1 MPPQMKI
8 AARWIADHPTD
19 VALLSMRE
27 QARRARVA
35 LPTLSRLASRLGFDG
50 FEALRSV
57 HAGHVREQ
65 NGSFR
70 GLAASLGRIRRG
82 QKDEDVIAGH
92 MVALAGHLAALT
104 SADAVNSLRRAAD
117 SIADAQR
124 VFCLGLRSSFPP
136 AFMFH
141 YIRSLFGAESVLVD
155 GAGGTGLDA
164 LRTIASRDILLA
176 VSVNPYTRH
185 TLDAANF
192 AAQRKV
198 KIVALTD
205 SALSP
210 IARLANLSVIVSTQT
225 PSFFHTMTPAVAAVE
240 CIAALVARR
249 RGEKGLKAI
258 ARSEHQLAAFD
269 TYVGSSAKRV
279 KRVRR
284 SNKGKLA
291 ASSSRRPRVT
301 DAP

>member
-1 MPPQMKI
+1 LESPISNLFAQHFERMPPQMKI

-35 LPTLSRLASRLGFDG
+35 LPTLSRLASRLGFEG
-50 FEALRSV
+50 FEALKSV

-70 GLAASLGRIRRG
+70 GLAANLIRTRRG
-82 QKDEDVIAGH
+82 QKDHDFIAGH
-92 MVALAGHLAALT
+92 MVTLAGHLGALT
-104 SADAVNSLRRAAD
+104 SPDAVNSLKRAAD
-117 SIADAQR
+117 SMAAADK
-124 VFCLGLRSSFPP
+124 VFCLGLRSGFPP

-141 YIRSLFGAESVLVD
+141 YIRSLFGADSVLID
-155 GAGGTGLDA
+155 GAGGTGMDA
-164 LRTIASRDILLA
+164 LRMIATRDILLA
-176 VSVNPYTRH
+176 VSVNPYTRQ

-192 AAQRKV
+192 AAERKV

-249 RGEKGLKAI
+249 RGEKGLTAI
-258 ARSEHQLAAFD
+258 ARSDQQLAAFD
-269 TYVGSSAKRV
+269 TYVGSSANRV
-279 KRVRR
+279 RRVRR
-284 SNKGKLA
+284 SNRG
-291 ASSSRRPRVT
+291 
-301 DAP
+301 